1 MVFALLKSDSKK
13 EIEVITLKKTMLL
26 FLLIILAF
34 NITGCSNNIDTL
46 DNSNF
51 FTDVKVKCINKA
63 WYKKS
68 YVM

>member
-1 MVFALLKSDSKK
+1 MRIFYEKSDDKAK
-13 EIEVITLKKTMLL
+13 LEVIELKKLILL
-26 FLLIILAF
+26 FLLVILTL
-34 NITGCSNNIDTL
+34 NITGCSNNIDTR

-51 FTDVKVKCINKA
+51 FTDAKVKCIKKA